1 MGRRDTAVM
10 EVESHTGAGGGE
22 GEGGGREGEGKDGDG
37 ATGGR
42 GGGGDTGGGE
52 TQPALRGELDMKPE
66 CGPLM

>member
-37 ATGGR
+37 ATGGCE
-42 GGGGDTGGGE
+42 GGVLGLAG
-52 TQPALRGELDMKPE
+52 PRLRWRRM
-66 CGPLM
+66 